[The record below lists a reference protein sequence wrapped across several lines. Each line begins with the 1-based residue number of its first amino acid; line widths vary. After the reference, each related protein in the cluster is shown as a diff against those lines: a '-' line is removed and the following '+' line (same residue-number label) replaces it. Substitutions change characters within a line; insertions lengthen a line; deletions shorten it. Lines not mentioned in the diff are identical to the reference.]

1 MRVLVTIKSSHPELI
16 AELGPLPN
24 SERAAR
30 LRTLATIGLMHL
42 RNPGSTTG
50 DASPRP
56 SPAGSN
62 SDRNRQDNADRM
74 RALRKQIDD

>member
-1 MRVLVTIKSSHPELI
+1 MRVLVTIKSSHAELL

-30 LRTLATIGLMHL
+30 LRTLATIGLMNL
-42 RNPGSTTG
+42 RSPGSSTV
-50 DASPRP
+50 DASSDP
-56 SPAGSN
+56 SIGGGN
-62 SDRNRQDNADRM
+62 GNVTRQNEDRI